1 MPLTFTAIPT
11 KDARDAQSGKP
22 DANGQLPEHAISD
35 GNGNPCRHCL
45 KDIPKDAPMLI
56 LAYRPFPSAQ
66 PYAEVGPI
74 FLCATLCKRHSDSQ
88 ALPDMLKNNAE
99 LLLRGYDAQ
108 NRIVY
113 GTGKVTKIDQIED
126 RLNTGFDNP
135 KISYYHLRSASN
147 NCFQAKVIRTG

>member
-88 ALPDMLKNNAE
+88 ALPDMLKNNTD
-99 LLLRGYDAQ
+99 LMRKTVLFTAQ
-108 NRIVY
+108 
-113 GTGKVTKIDQIED
+113 GKSQKSI
-126 RLNTGFDNP
+126 
-135 KISYYHLRSASN
+135 KS
-147 NCFQAKVIRTG
+147 RTGSTPVLIIPRSVTITCALPAITAFKQR